1 MKPASLFVIAPGL
14 LGFLGMAA
22 LGWHLATPA
31 LSPAT
36 VQAAATGGAPRDYR
50 HPPKSPRNGG
60 IVAAQMRAIRNAGSP
75 SERMRM
81 AISLANSLPPS
92 EFAAWM
98 EGDRFDFRK
107 GPEMSVFRMIVF
119 ERWIKEDPGSLIPW
133 AATHNYGQAGRALL
147 ALANNNPQSLIDHYR
162 SHPDDKTELQTL
174 KEVAKK
180 NPALALQ
187 RLQELSAR
195 GLPSGMARV
204 AKSLL
209 DELAKN
215 SPAALKA
222 AIASLA
228 PHLQQ
233 EAERALSGQ
242 RLAASFPTEIRA
254 LWERPDGLK
263 IFSDN
268 LSGNSELSTKLIAE
282 IPDLPESWR
291 AGMANSPYNFVSEK
305 NGKQWIEADLE
316 GAGFS
321 ASQAKSIRERALLEL
336 ASSDPGFALK
346 NLAGSDVDSGTKAD
360 IISSALRSV
369 KGDGVEAEKLI
380 GMMNSEADRQLAR
393 DQLKRE
399 ELAASAGKAQN
410 PTEWLEKIGSINGAL
425 NSPYKVLDQIQSW
438 DKSKIAELRAR
449 FNTLP
454 VDQQQNIGRMVVT
467 GGMNSEIDPGFA
479 GDAVRSLV
487 THPPAVT
494 SGSTYDTPAMASST
508 YAVKLSIND
517 PAAAT
522 SWINTLP
529 EGEAK
534 LWTLKNVA
542 ANWRQYDPEA
552 VALWVKTLPAD
563 ARDQVTQYLQTPR

>member
-1 MKPASLFVIAPGL
+1 MKPALISTIAPGIF
-14 LGFLGMAA
+14 GFLGMTA
-22 LGWHLATPA
+22 LGWYLAKPA
-31 LSPAT
+31 LPPTTA
-36 VQAAATGGAPRDYR
+36 QAAANGSAPRDHR

-60 IVAAQMRAIRNAGSP
+60 IVAQQMRAIRNAGSP

-98 EGDRFDFRK
+98 EGDRFDLRK
-107 GPEMSVFRMIVF
+107 GPELSVFRMIVF
-119 ERWIKEDPGSLIPW
+119 ERWIKEDPASLIPW
-133 AATHNYGQAGRALL
+133 AATHNYGQASRALV
-147 ALANNNPQSLIDHYR
+147 ALANNDPQSLIDHYR

-174 KEVAKK
+174 REVAKK
-180 NPALALQ
+180 HPALALQ
-187 RLQELSAR
+187 RLQELSER
-195 GLPSGMARV
+195 GLPSGTTRI
-204 AKSLL
+204 AKGLL

-215 SPAALKA
+215 SPAALEA
-222 AIASLA
+222 AIANLA

-242 RLAASFPTEIRA
+242 RLAASFPTEVRA

-268 LSGNSELSTKLIAE
+268 LSGNSELGTKLIAK
-282 IPDLPESWR
+282 IADLPESWR
-291 AGMANSPYNFVSEK
+291 TGMADSPYNFVSEK
-305 NGKQWIEADLE
+305 NGRQWFEADLE

-321 ASQAKSIRERALLEL
+321 SSQAKRIRERALMEL

-346 NLAGSDVDSGTKAD
+346 NLGGAGVDGTKED

-380 GMMNSEADRQLAR
+380 AMMDSEADKQLAR

-399 ELAASAGKAQN
+399 ELAASAVKAQN
-410 PTEWLEKIGSINGAL
+410 PTEWLEKIGGIDGAL
-425 NSPYKVLDQIQSW
+425 NSPYEVLNQIQSW
-438 DKSKIAELRAR
+438 DKSKVADLRAR
-449 FNTLP
+449 FNALP
-454 VDQQQNIGRMVVT
+454 VDQQQNIARMVAAS
-467 GGMNSEIDPGFA
+467 GMQSGIDPGFA
-479 GDAVRSLV
+479 GDAIRFFV

-494 SGSTYDTPAMASST
+494 SRPSGGDPIMASST
-508 YAVKLSIND
+508 YAVGLAISD

-529 EGEAK
+529 EGDAK
-534 LWTLKNVA
+534 LWARKNLA
-542 ANWRQYDPEA
+542 ANWQQYDSEA
-552 VALWVKTLPAD
+552 VALWVKTLPAVT
-563 ARDQVTQYLQTPR
+563 RDQVTQHLQTPR